1 MPEFLKLQEA
11 YHLRKCVLTYG
22 HFDSIHPGHLRY
34 LKKAS
39 SKGEKLVIA
48 LLSDTKNGINRNF
61 QCSQKE
67 RAYDLSCFNFID
79 AIIFLKDEDFSLL
92 KAIKFLKPVSLFLG
106 KEFEES
112 KDQEIKSAINAI
124 QESGRELNF
133 HAGDIQYSS
142 TKLLNNP
149 KEVLMTENNKEFR
162 LACNQQKLDSKKL
175 LKCIDSFKKA
185 KILVIGDS
193 ILDQYAGC
201 EPLGIS
207 AEAPVIVV
215 KELQTKNFIGGGG
228 IVASHVNSLGASCQ
242 FLSVVGQDENANILR
257 EKMDKENISY
267 HLIADNT
274 RSTTFKKRYLVDNQK
289 IFRVSKLNEHFINK
303 NIEDQFLSKL
313 DDIAPNFNGII
324 VSDFVYGLITDKV
337 IKKIINLSKKH
348 NIKIFGDIQCSSQVG
363 LVTKFKDFSLI
374 SPNEKEARLALQ
386 DKESGIETVS
396 MKLFSE
402 TNVKML
408 LMKLGADGLIAY
420 EKKSPDKIKRQSF
433 PALSVNPVDLTG
445 AGDALIAAIATSL
458 CSGND
463 FMSSSAIGS
472 CMAALAV
479 ENMGNKNIDQLS
491 LRNYLTNLLSKNQEI
506 NF

>member
-1 MPEFLKLQEA
+1 MPKILGLHEAHHLK
-11 YHLRKCVLTYG
+11 KCVLTYG

-39 SKGEKLVIA
+39 SNGEKLVIA
-48 LLSDTKNGINRNF
+48 LLSDTKNGIDRNF
-61 QCSQKE
+61 QFSQKE
-67 RAYDLSCFNFID
+67 RADVLSCFNFID
-79 AIIFLKDEDFSLL
+79 AIVFLEDEDFSLL
-92 KAIKFLKPVSLFLG
+92 KAIKFLNPVSLFLG
-106 KEFEES
+106 KEFEKS
-112 KDQEIKSAINAI
+112 KDQEIKSAINEI
-124 QESGRELNF
+124 KKSGKELNF

-149 KEVLMTENNKEFR
+149 KEVLMKENNKEFR
-162 LACNQQKLDSKKL
+162 SACNQQKLNSKKL
-175 LKCIDSFKKA
+175 LKCIDSFKEA

-215 KELQTKNFIGGGG
+215 KELQTKNFIGGGA
-228 IVASHVNSLGASCQ
+228 IVASHINALGANCQ
-242 FLSVVGQDENANILR
+242 FLSLVGEDENANILKD
-257 EKMDKENISY
+257 KMDKENISY
-267 HLIADNT
+267 HLISDST

-303 NIEDQFLSKL
+303 NIEKQFLSKL
-313 DDIAPNFNGII
+313 EELVPNFNGII

-337 IKKIINLSKKH
+337 IKKIINLSRKY
-348 NIKIFGDIQCSSQVG
+348 NIKIFGDLQCSSQVG

-396 MKLFSE
+396 MRLFRE

-420 EKKSPDKIKRQSF
+420 EKKSTNKIQRQSF

-445 AGDALIAAIATSL
+445 AGDALIAATATSL
-458 CSGND
+458 CANND
-463 FMSSSAIGS
+463 LMSSAAIGS

-479 ENMGNKNIDQLS
+479 ENLGNKKIDQVS
-491 LRNYLTNLLSKNQEI
+491 LRDYLTNLLLKN
-506 NF
+506 

>member
-1 MPEFLKLQEA
+1 MAEFLKLQEA
-11 YHLRKCVLTYG
+11 YHLKKCVLTYG

-34 LKKAS
+34 LKKAAT
-39 SKGEKLVIA
+39 KGEKLVIA
-48 LLSDTKNGINRNF
+48 LLSDKKNGINRNF
-61 QCSQKE
+61 QFSQRE
-67 RAYDLSCFNFID
+67 RADVLSCFNFID
-79 AIIFLKDEDFSLL
+79 AIILLEDEDFSLL
-92 KAIKFLKPVSLFLG
+92 NAIKFLNPVSLFLG

-112 KDQEIKSAINAI
+112 KDEEIKSAINKI
-124 QESGRELNF
+124 KELGRQLNF

-162 LACNQQKLDSKKL
+162 SACNQQKLNLEKL
-175 LKCIDSFKKA
+175 LKGIDSFKKA

-228 IVASHVNSLGASCQ
+228 IVASHVNSLGANCQ
-242 FLSVVGQDENANILR
+242 FLSVVGEDENGNIIR

-267 HLIADNT
+267 HLINDNT

-303 NIEDQFLSKL
+303 NIEDKILSKL
-313 DDIAPNFNGII
+313 EDLAPNFNGII
-324 VSDFVYGLITDKV
+324 VSDFVYGLITDNI
-337 IKKIINLSKKH
+337 IKKIIYLSEKY
-348 NIKIFGDIQCSSQVG
+348 NIKIFGDLQCSSQVG
-363 LVTKFKDFSLI
+363 LVTKFKNFSLI

-386 DKESGIETVS
+386 DKESGIEAVS
-396 MKLFSE
+396 MKLFRE

-420 EKKSPDKIKRQSF
+420 EKKSYDKIQRQSF

-445 AGDALIAAIATSL
+445 AGDALIAAVATSI
-458 CSGND
+458 CANND
-463 FMSSSAIGS
+463 LMTSSAIGS

-479 ENMGNKNIDQLS
+479 ENMGNKKIDQTY
-491 LRNYLTNLLSKNQEI
+491 LRNYLTNLLSN
-506 NF
+506 N